1 MKWAAIIPL
10 LALYSSSAVAQAV
23 QEWMVTVQRVSGN
36 NQSCAQGLRG
46 KIGIANG
53 AMSFYL
59 EGTSYSRWTVALA
72 ADGSADTVVIPS
84 DRPQAHIRL
93 KIPAGAG
100 PREVGQL
107 SERSGCGYRFIP
119 D

>member
-23 QEWMVTVQRVSGN
+23 QEWKVTVQRVSGN

-59 EGTSYSRWTVALA
+59 APGDTIKVDGATYRLWGIDAPELHQSCPDGFPAARQLRHDARSY
-72 ADGSADTVVIPS
+72 D
-84 DRPQAHIRL
+84 HM
-93 KIPAGAG
+93 
-100 PREVGQL
+100 
-107 SERSGCGYRFIP
+107 
-119 D
+119 